1 MTTTKKKA
9 AATTKKRSSRTTAT
23 SGAPGAS
30 RRAQQTVAKKVAI
43 VYRLGTKPA
52 VQLALQIAQWLKG
65 QGCTVYT
72 APEQSAVAGTQ
83 LSGVREL
90 QDMDLVLVLGGDGTY
105 LRAVRLLDGARV
117 PILGVNLGSL
127 GFLTAA
133 RADDAFDCLARA
145 LEGRM
150 ETYPRSMLEIE
161 LRRGPTASGRQSK
174 NRVRRW
180 QGLNDV
186 VLERGS
192 RSKLIKLSIHCGPW
206 FVGEVKADGLV
217 LASPTGS
224 TAYNLAAGGP
234 LLHPDLRGIVVTPI
248 SPHSLTSRPLVM
260 PDDQDLVLQIVD
272 VAEPGA
278 EEPTIARLIV
288 DGQFAGEIGALDQV
302 VVRRAATDHWFMK
315 EPEFNYFQLLREKL
329 KFGERL

>member
-1 MTTTKKKA
+1 M
-9 AATTKKRSSRTTAT
+9 TTKKRTSSKKAATSAKRASRSTAT
-23 SGAPGAS
+23 PT
-30 RRAQQTVAKKVAI
+30 TVAKKVAI
-43 VYRLGTKPA
+43 VYRFGTKPA

-65 QGCTVYT
+65 QGCSVFT
-72 APEQSAVAGTQ
+72 APEQTLIAGTQ
-83 LSGVREL
+83 SLSATAI
-90 QDMDLVLVLGGDGTY
+90 QNMDLLLVLGGDGTY

-133 RADDAFDCLARA
+133 RADDAFDCLSRA

-161 LRRGPTASGRQSK
+161 LRRGGSAAGTRPGK
-174 NRVRRW
+174 PRVRRW
-180 QGLNDV
+180 QALNDV

-192 RSKLIKLSIHCGPW
+192 RSKLIKLSIHCGTW

-260 PDDQDLVLQIVD
+260 PDDQDLGLQIVD
-272 VAEPGA
+272 GTDAVT

-288 DGQFAGEIGALDQV
+288 DGQFAGELTAEDQV
-302 VVRRAATDHWFMK
+302 IVRRAPTDHWFMK